1 LAEALRVV
9 TERSIAAVEAPSGRW
24 TAVGSGSVPS
34 SVAPMLLAGVAA
46 DDAEVMQALKDC
58 AASIISAVAHG
69 EDALGTI
76 VGGLVLGS
84 LVGRNDG

>member
-1 LAEALRVV
+1 
-9 TERSIAAVEAPSGRW
+9 
-24 TAVGSGSVPS
+24 
-34 SVAPMLLAGVAA
+34 MLLAGVAA